1 MPCTLAMTG
10 CGSVVMVIIMRL
22 QRANSASTSGTLPIA
37 RISLRSCPA
46 QNPRPL
52 AASTTTR
59 TVGSAAR
66 RSKVDC
72 SSSMSAL
79 ESALN
84 WPGRLSVSVATPS
97 FVSVSSRALGLR
109 RGIRC
114 HVPAPVVCA
123 EKAARNQTVLVCL
136 TLETLAKVRMRDA
149 DQRVGAFG
157 DGLPFRLT
165 IPYSVT
171 MNMTSERGVVT
182 TLPCVRFST
191 IRLRRSPRLS

>member
-1 MPCTLAMTG
+1 M
-10 CGSVVMVIIMRL
+10 
-22 QRANSASTSGTLPIA
+22 A

-97 FVSVSSRALGLR
+97 FVSVSSRASVCVVAFDVMRPCPRLMPFDSRVPAALSASTGLQNER
-109 RGIRC
+109 PRGIRRC
-114 HVPAPVVCA
+114 SYAWRSRPSRKSGCA
-123 EKAARNQTVLVCL
+123 MPISALARSAT
-136 TLETLAKVRMRDA
+136 D
-149 DQRVGAFG
+149 F
-157 DGLPFRLT
+157 PFRLT

-182 TLPCVRFST
+182 TLP
-191 IRLRRSPRLS
+191 